1 MTDPYQYYPTP
12 EALSRKAWAMFK
24 NQQFARVLEPS
35 AGEGHLLRPGPYQYG
50 KRLPIDCIEIDIR
63 KHAVLRDEGYA
74 VVGMDFLQ
82 FQSGSVYSHVIMNPP
97 FADGA
102 KHVLK
107 AWEILFDGEI
117 VAILNAETVRNP
129 FSKERQ
135 LLLRL
140 IEQHGEVEFLQEMFA
155 GEEAERKTP
164 VDVALVWLKKTST
177 FEQDILGS
185 ILDDLR
191 QDRREADDVAGEF
204 QLPHELALPNAFIDN
219 AVLMF
224 NAAVE
229 AARQAVFSE
238 ARASRYRSMLGKTL
252 GELSGGGI
260 SSEDDSSSDA
270 VKRTL
275 FKRYHDLKNRAWASI
290 LRSTQVTSR
299 LSSTA
304 QKRLESDFEAVKS
317 LEFTVPNIYGF
328 LQGIIDQQGEIQL
341 SMVCDVFDLITRYY
355 SDNAVFYMG
364 WKSNDKHR
372 TLGMRIKTTR
382 FVLPGHKV
390 ESYHNSLNWESER
403 LLADFDKVFAL
414 LDGKTEAD
422 VSLVSV
428 FRQHFHAL
436 RVGKRIGGSYFDV
449 RYYPG
454 VGTIHFFPKSK
465 TLIDRM
471 NRWVGRQR
479 RWLPPVESQAGQG
492 FWQQF
497 EQAENLD
504 RAFHTEVNKQCPRSS
519 RHVHFDPFWAIKHGG
534 ESEREKGHRL
544 LTQAMSTVLASRGI
558 DPDAVLE
565 NEQSSLLEWTGC
577 IPSAT
582 DLASAS

>member
-50 KRLPIDCIEIDIR
+50 NRLPIDCIEIDIR

-82 FQSGSVYSHVIMNPP
+82 FQSGSVYSHIIMNPP
-97 FADGA
+97 FAEGA

-140 IEQHGEVEFLQEMFA
+140 IEQHGEVEFLPEMFA
-155 GEEAERKTP
+155 GEDAERKTP

-177 FEQDILGS
+177 YEQDILGS

-191 QDRREADDVAGEF
+191 KDRREADDLAGEF
-204 QLPHELALPNAFIDN
+204 HLPHELALPNAFIDN

-229 AARQAVFSE
+229 AARQAVVSE
-238 ARASRYRSMLGKTL
+238 ARASRYRTMLGKTL

-275 FKRYHDLKNRAWASI
+275 FKRYRDLKNRAWASI

-317 LEFTVPNIYGF
+317 LEFTVQNIYGF
-328 LQGIIDQQGEIQL
+328 LQGIIDQQGKIQL
-341 SMVCDVFDLITRYY
+341 SMVCDVFDLITRYH
-355 SDNAVFYMG
+355 SDNTVFYMG

-372 TLGMRIKTTR
+372 ALGMRIKTTR
-382 FVLPGHKV
+382 FVIPGHAT
-390 ESYHNSLNWESER
+390 ESYQNDLSWESQR
-403 LLADFDKVFAL
+403 MLADFDKVFAM
-414 LDGKTEAD
+414 LDGKYEAA
-422 VSLVSV
+422 VRLESV
-428 FRQHFHAL
+428 FRNHFHAL
-436 RVGKRIGGSYFDV
+436 RTGQRISGSYFDV

-454 VGTIHFFPKSK
+454 VGTIHFFPSNKA
-465 TLIDRM
+465 LIDRM
-471 NRWVGRQR
+471 NRLVGNHR
-479 RWLPPVESQAGQG
+479 RWLPPAETKAGTG

-497 EQAENLD
+497 DQAEKLD
-504 RAFHTEVNKQCPRSS
+504 KAFRTEVNKHGKRDG
-519 RHVHFDPFWAIKHGG
+519 RHFHFDPFWAVKYGG
-534 ESEREKGHRL
+534 ESERERGNAM
-544 LTQAMSTVLASRGI
+544 LTQAMSTVLANHGI
-558 DPDAVLE
+558 DPD
-565 NEQSSLLEWTGC
+565 SLLDSDQNGVRQLDWDGL
-577 IPSAT
+577 PDSQLA
-582 DLASAS
+582 LAS

>member
-1 MTDPYQYYPTP
+1 MKDNLQYYPTP
-12 EALSRKAWAMFK
+12 EALSIKAWETFK
-24 NQQFARVLEPS
+24 NKNFVRVLEPS
-35 AGEGHLLRPGPYQYG
+35 AGEGHLLKPRPY
-50 KRLPIDCIEIDIR
+50 KRWQQIPVDCIEIDIN
-63 KHAVLRDEGYA
+63 KHPILRSLGFS
-74 VVGMDFLQ
+74 VVGMDFMQ
-82 FQSGSVYSHVIMNPP
+82 FKSGSLYSHVLMNPP
-97 FADGA
+97 FTDGVQ
-102 KHVLK
+102 HVLK

-117 VAILNAETVRNP
+117 VAILNAETLKNP
-129 FSKERQ
+129 FSKERKH
-135 LLLRL
+135 LLRL
-140 IEQHGEVEFLQEMFA
+140 VEQFGEVEYLSDMFA
-155 GEEAERKTP
+155 SQDAERKTD
-164 VDVALVWLKKTST
+164 VDIALVWLKKTST
-177 FEQDILGS
+177 FEEALLGN

-191 QDRREADDVAGEF
+191 RDQVSAEDLAGDC
-204 QLPHELALPNAFIDN
+204 QPIHELALANAYIDN

-229 AARQAVFSE
+229 AARQSVFSE
-238 ARASRYRSMLGKTL
+238 ARAMRYRKMLGQTL
-252 GELSGGGI
+252 GELNG
-260 SSEDDSSSDA
+260 DAA
-270 VKRTL
+270 VKSSGTPL
-275 FKRYHDLKNRAWASI
+275 DWVKTQLYTDYSVLKDRAWSGI

-299 LSSTA
+299 LSSAA

-355 SDNAVFYMG
+355 SENAVFYMG

-414 LDGKTEAD
+414 LDGKIEAD

-428 FRQHFHAL
+428 FRQHFHEL

-449 RYYPG
+449 RYYSG

-497 EQAENLD
+497 EQAESFD
-504 RAFHTEVNKQCPRSS
+504 RAFHTEVNKQCPRS
-519 RHVHFDPFWAIKHGG
+519 RPACPFRSLLGDQARRRVGTGKRSSSVNPGDEHGTCQP
-534 ESEREKGHRL
+534 GHR
-544 LTQAMSTVLASRGI
+544 S
-558 DPDAVLE
+558 
-565 NEQSSLLEWTGC
+565 
-577 IPSAT
+577 
-582 DLASAS
+582 